1 MPAAT
6 VHVMQPSETLRFIKV
21 TATGVLHWLAQ
32 PDAGPERAVIECL
45 LSMDGRRPV
54 NLRAM
59 SASLS
64 WSMAQLAR
72 VLFALNRSRAIQVD
86 MDAPLRDES
95 GGDALAGLDNDLQT
109 LAGTGQRALLASS
122 DGLCLAA
129 IGWSDE
135 EAEQMAGRLAPESEQ
150 ENTAPVLTWFFARE
164 RVVLWADAGVD
175 QCDPT
180 WVGVARRLVRACGPL
195 GLEPGL
201 A

>member
-6 VHVMQPSETLRFIKV
+6 AHVMQPPETLRFIKV

-45 LSMDGRRPV
+45 LSMNGRHPV
-54 NLRAM
+54 NLHAM

-64 WSMAQLAR
+64 WPVAQLAR
-72 VLFALNRSRAIQVD
+72 VLFSLNRSQGIQVGTD
-86 MDAPLRDES
+86 VPLRDES
-95 GGDALAGLDNDLQT
+95 GGDALAGLDDDLQT
-109 LAGTGQRALLASS
+109 LAGSGLRALLASN

-129 IGWSDE
+129 VGWSDE
-135 EAEQMAGRLAPESEQ
+135 EAEQMAGRLASGSGQ
-150 ENTAPVLTWFFARE
+150 ANSASVLTWFFARE
-164 RVVLWADAGVD
+164 RVLLCTDAGVG
-175 QCDPT
+175 QRDPA
-180 WVGVARRLVRACGPL
+180 WVGVARRLLRACGPL

>member
-1 MPAAT
+1 
-6 VHVMQPSETLRFIKV
+6 MQPPETLRFIKV

-45 LSMDGRRPV
+45 LSMDGKTPV

-64 WSMAQLAR
+64 WPMAQLAR
-72 VLFALNRSRAIQVD
+72 VLFALNRSQGIQVD

-95 GGDALAGLDNDLQT
+95 GGDA

-135 EAEQMAGRLAPESEQ
+135 EAEQMAGRLAPVSEQ

-164 RVVLWADAGVD
+164 RVVLCVDAGVD
-175 QCDPT
+175 QRDPA
-180 WVGVARRLVRACGPL
+180 WVGVARRLLRACGPL